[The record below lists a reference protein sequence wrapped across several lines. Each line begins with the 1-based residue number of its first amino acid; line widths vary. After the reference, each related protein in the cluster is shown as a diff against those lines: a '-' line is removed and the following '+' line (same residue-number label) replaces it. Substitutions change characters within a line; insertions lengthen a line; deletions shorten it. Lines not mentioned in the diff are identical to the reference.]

1 MDKNSRVEDNRGA
14 WEKVLSSKLQ
24 AYHASKHD
32 MPPLALPTK
41 RAHVSRWAWVVISAS
56 VAAVVL
62 LALFI
67 LPGTPGG
74 SSDQTSESSSNNM
87 LAKNNAPE
95 ASTPAVSVDQPPAE
109 ATRVDQTSSEIEGG
123 VTEESTQT
131 DSLPQTDSDPMPEG
145 KPHTAIG
152 SKRRVDNSSSKRP
165 REPEESNPIITSQE
179 RRPLKLSLFTSGVT
193 LSSDGMMLS
202 QMGDGIMSGQGPDY
216 AVQETPLLELG
227 TTVLL
232 PLTQKLSIQ
241 GGLKYTW
248 YRIKVSNHIDS
259 YSLDVHSLGVPL
271 DLLYTLYSTGDWRM
285 YGQYGVGVNI
295 PVKSTLTGVQ
305 PAKGNASISLDT
317 SLALGVEYRITS
329 QFSLYSSLG
338 VTYDLL
344 QMKSNLPDTEISRW
358 HGRMEA
364 GVPFRVGR

>member
-1 MDKNSRVEDNRGA
+1 MDKNTRVEEDRGA
-14 WEKVLSSKLQ
+14 WEKALSSKLQ
-24 AYHASKHD
+24 GYHASKHD
-32 MPPLALPTK
+32 LPPLSLPTK
-41 RAHVSRWAWVVISAS
+41 RAHVSRWVWAVIAAS

-74 SSDQTSESSSNNM
+74 GSDQTSESTSNNM

-95 ASTPAVSVDQPPAE
+95 TSTPAVSVDQSPAQ
-109 ATRVDQTSSEIEGG
+109 ATRADQTSSEIEG
-123 VTEESTQT
+123 VQT
-131 DSLPQTDSDPMPEG
+131 DSLPQTDGDPIPEAE
-145 KPHTAIG
+145 PHTAIG
-152 SKRRVDNSSSKRP
+152 SKWLVDNSPSKRSGK
-165 REPEESNPIITSQE
+165 PEESNLTITSRE

-202 QMGDGIMSGQGPDY
+202 QVGDGIMSGQGLDY
-216 AVQETPLLELG
+216 SVQETPLLELG
-227 TTVLL
+227 TTVLF

-317 SLALGVEYRITS
+317 SLALGVEYSITS
-329 QFSLYSSLG
+329 QVSLYSSLG
-338 VTYDLL
+338 VTYDIL
-344 QMKSNLPDTEISRW
+344 QMKSNLPYTEISRW

-364 GVPFRVGR
+364 GIRFRLGR

>member
-1 MDKNSRVEDNRGA
+1 MDKSTRVKDNRGA
-14 WEKVLSSKLQ
+14 WEKALSDKLQ
-24 AYHASKHD
+24 AYYASTKD
-32 MPPLALPTK
+32 LPPLSLPTK
-41 RAHVSRWAWVVISAS
+41 RAHVSRWVWVVISAS

-62 LALFI
+62 LSLFI
-67 LPGTPGG
+67 LPGSPGG
-74 SSDQTSESSSNNM
+74 SSDRMTEPSSNNV

-95 ASTPAVSVDQPPAE
+95 TNTPAVSVDQPPVQ
-109 ATRVDQTSSEIEGG
+109 ATRVGQTSSEIKGAF
-123 VTEESTQT
+123 TEESAQT
-131 DSLPQTDSDPMPEG
+131 DSLPQTDSDPMPEAEQ
-145 KPHTAIG
+145 HTAIESERTVDNFP
-152 SKRRVDNSSSKRP
+152 SKRSVI
-165 REPEESNPIITSQE
+165 PEESNPIITSRE
-179 RRPLKLSLFTSGVT
+179 RRSLKLSLFTSGVT

-202 QMGDGIMSGQGPDY
+202 QVGDGILSEQGPDY

-227 TTVLL
+227 TTVLF

-241 GGLKYTW
+241 GGLKYSW

-317 SLALGVEYRITS
+317 SLALGVEYSITS
-329 QFSLYSSLG
+329 QVSLYSSLG
-338 VTYDLL
+338 VTYDIL
-344 QMKSNLPDTEISRW
+344 QMRSNLPDTEISRW

-364 GVPFRVGR
+364 GLRFRLGR